1 MICVETIGKIRRWH
15 RVNKLSVSEI
25 ARRLSAS
32 RNTSIEG
39 DDWYDETKARY
50 LAHPFIDIGLTGK
63 VTNAPEANEFLSRKY
78 REGWVLNG

>member
-32 RNTSIEG
+32 RNTI
-39 DDWYDETKARY
+39 TKY
-50 LAHPFIDIGLTGK
+50 LDSE
-63 VTNAPEANEFLSRKY
+63 VTKPKYKTRAKRAPVMGA
-78 REGWVLNG
+78 GA